1 LWLHDRQIGGFL
13 AVEDAADI
21 DGRAAIGV
29 RQTVQVSD
37 VLQDAEFVN
46 TAAQKLIGFRAIL
59 VTPMLREGD
68 SIGTLGFYRLKPGPF
83 SKREVELIESFAD
96 QAVIAIE
103 NTRLLNELRESLQ
116 QQTATS
122 EVLRVISS
130 SPGDLRGN
138 CRPAAR
144 HSRYARPGLMR

>member
-83 SKREVELIESFAD
+83 SKKLPP
-96 QAVIAIE
+96 
-103 NTRLLNELRESLQ
+103 
-116 QQTATS
+116 
-122 EVLRVISS
+122 
-130 SPGDLRGN
+130 SPWR
-138 CRPAAR
+138 RR
-144 HSRYARPGLMR
+144 RWRRT